1 MAEIIKWT
9 TDTPAFWIL
18 LEILETALYFYLVCG
33 LLPNIRNMG
42 RKEKIILYTVFAVT
56 VFLSGMKYRIGSA
69 FSSLAFFYGILLLIL
84 GTWIAYRKN
93 LLLISG
99 LVMAYNSFILLLI
112 YLSAFVLSLLAS
124 GTKIPVLNRLLAD
137 GGSNTIF
144 CLLCLCVLALLFPF
158 VKRLRRREISG
169 RIREYEKLLLI
180 LGIILSVLVLEYQNV
195 LEYGFY
201 YLLVS
206 IPAVT
211 DALRNSL
218 LSLVTSAVLLA
229 AAGILLFKNRIIRNE
244 NNLLLMKDEMEQQKY
259 QEIRAAVEKN
269 RELVHDAKNHYLL
282 IGEYLRSKDYE
293 SLENYVTGLQ
303 ENFVRTD
310 SWVYTGNHVLDLIL
324 GQKRMIAEKK
334 GIFFEIQATPLSRLP
349 FQERELCSLFG
360 NLLDNAIEA
369 CERVT
374 EKGEKDREGEERPAR
389 KIQVKIQQRG
399 QMLFVEIVNS
409 MDQIPERKNRRF
421 LTRKKNPS
429 LHGYGLKSVERIV
442 EEHEGVISY
451 EAKDGR
457 FKATVVFF
465 DVE

>member
-9 TDTPAFWIL
+9 VDTPAFWIL

-56 VFLSGMKYRIGSA
+56 VCLAAAKYRIGSA

-124 GTKIPVLNRLLAD
+124 GTKVPVLNRLLAD
-137 GGSNTIF
+137 GGSNAIF
-144 CLLCLCVLALLFPF
+144 CLLRLCVLALLFPF

-201 YLLVS
+201 YLPVS

-259 QEIRAAVEKN
+259 QEIRGAVEKN

-282 IGEYLRSKDYE
+282 IREYLRSKDYE

-334 GIFFEIQATPLSRLP
+334 GIFFEIQAIPLSRLP

-374 EKGEKDREGEERPAR
+374 EKEEKDREGEERPAR

-409 MDQIPERKNRRF
+409 TDQIPEQKNRRF

-451 EAKDGR
+451 EAKDGH